1 MSHISIIFPFKWPY
15 SNLGLSHHRIWGL
28 EALMDFKP
36 PISMGSPKGVP
47 VPWHSMCTWAFS
59 VCILSHPGLVGW
71 GLPEHPE
78 ASQGVHR
85 AKGAMWKMGKM
96 DEKSIEVGEVYPVFP
111 TNPFLDSE
119 DRPTRGT
126 LVVMH
131 ELKTYPHIQGLQ
143 GRWATSPTSA
153 DGGHCFFRTAISRGK
168 LWENYGRTPW
178 FHDPNRSYS
187 YRRCLK
193 PLDGKVPHHGS
204 ELWFL

>member
-1 MSHISIIFPFKWPY
+1 MAFHVHLGFFSLHPFP
-15 SNLGLSHHRIWGL
+15 SRTGG
-28 EALMDFKP
+28 D
-36 PISMGSPKGVP
+36 G
-47 VPWHSMCTWAFS
+47 
-59 VCILSHPGLVGW
+59 

-168 LWENYGRTPW
+168 LWQDTMVS
-178 FHDPNRSYS
+178 RSKS
-187 YRRCLK
+187 KL
-193 PLDGKVPHHGS
+193 
-204 ELWFL
+204 FLQTLPQTT